1 MQYLMTSYESTVD
14 SSPFGFSFVGGNMTT
29 FSSAE
34 SWPLASTHLQAKVTS
49 VWLILN
55 PVNYAFPP

>member
-14 SSPFGFSFVGGNMTT
+14 SSPFGFSCVGGNMTT

-49 VWLILN
+49 V
-55 PVNYAFPP
+55 